1 MSSPKHET
9 TIDFI
14 PEGDTMVEF
23 PASLLIVTTSYLE
36 EIASIKKERE
46 RRQVTSSKSFLADV
60 FKTLEPITNK
70 QAHEVTIRIVA
81 DKWYEP
87 KLISSRYIVER
98 VEYGKKG

>member
-1 MSSPKHET
+1 M
-9 TIDFI
+9 DFI
-14 PEGDTMVEF
+14 PEGDDQVTF

-36 EIASIKKERE
+36 QIASIKKERE
-46 RRQVTSSKSFLADV
+46 KRQVTSSKTFLADV

-98 VEYGKKG
+98 VEYGKKS